1 MEGGGRRWRR
11 ADLCEDKEKDEHLSP
26 WKISFNS
33 LCTKMEGML
42 HAIFAQSLG
51 PVLWELYQSKVEPSR
66 NLLSYWSD
74 RLLSEGVMQ
83 NSFTKSGKAA
93 IKCRKLQ
100 FVTLNHL
107 NPAQA
112 VWLTGGKEAQKS
124 HSDSSLAPKMETKF
138 KTKKICLSSISISMR
153 SIHLPCVRRLLFY
166 PGVFFPNS
174 DSLYNNLF

>member
-1 MEGGGRRWRR
+1 
-11 ADLCEDKEKDEHLSP
+11 
-26 WKISFNS
+26 
-33 LCTKMEGML
+33 ML

-51 PVLWELYQSKVEPSR
+51 PVLWELYQSKVMVEPSQ

-93 IKCRKLQ
+93 IKCQKLQ

-112 VWLTGGKEAQKS
+112 V
-124 HSDSSLAPKMETKF
+124 
-138 KTKKICLSSISISMR
+138 
-153 SIHLPCVRRLLFY
+153 
-166 PGVFFPNS
+166 
-174 DSLYNNLF
+174 